1 MSIETSSR
9 EYDRARGAVVR
20 NSTLH
25 VRSSGDASET
35 YDKYMLHSIS
45 CVSENGGRC
54 NQFHAFSNA
63 NLRRRKRGDTAE
75 KELLEERNLAERE
88 TDNTPLMSSTHRYLY
103 LYESVFFISIWV
115 SELPVS
121 FHLQLMPFTMI
132 SEKKESGF
140 LFPFPM
146 RRSVREV
153 TVEIHADV
161 EDGRS
166 RARVSLYVF
175 LKTRAPEF
183 DEGTNASTRNQ

>member
-1 MSIETSSR
+1 
-9 EYDRARGAVVR
+9 
-20 NSTLH
+20 
-25 VRSSGDASET
+25 
-35 YDKYMLHSIS
+35 
-45 CVSENGGRC
+45 
-54 NQFHAFSNA
+54 
-63 NLRRRKRGDTAE
+63 
-75 KELLEERNLAERE
+75 
-88 TDNTPLMSSTHRYLY
+88 MSSTHRNLY

-140 LFPFPM
+140 LFPFPK

-166 RARVSLYVF
+166 RARVSLHVF
-175 LKTRAPEF
+175 PRTRAPEF
-183 DEGTNASTRNQ
+183 DEGTNERETSSLSWKHPADLVQFPLRRRLDAQ